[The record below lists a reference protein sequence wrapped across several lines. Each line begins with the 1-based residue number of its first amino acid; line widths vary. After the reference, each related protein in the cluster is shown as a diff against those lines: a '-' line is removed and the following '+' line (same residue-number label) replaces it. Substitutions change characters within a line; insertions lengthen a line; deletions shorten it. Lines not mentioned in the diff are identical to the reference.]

1 MSIEGAIQD
10 FDRYMESFFGD
21 SLLAPASKTPRL
33 PAMDIQEYEE
43 AYSVEIE
50 LPGFD
55 EKNIEVH
62 VNGKEITVESRQ
74 EETLAEKSAENDTEE
89 KVEARKERFL
99 LKERKQSHFR
109 RTFSLPENADY
120 ESISAKFKNG
130 ILSLEVRKLPEAKK
144 RMIQIENN

>member
-1 MSIEGAIQD
+1 MSIEGAMRD

-21 SLLAPASKTPRL
+21 SLLAPANKALRL
-33 PAMDIQEYEE
+33 PAMDVQEQEE

-55 EKNIEVH
+55 EKSIEVH
-62 VNGKEITVESRQ
+62 VNGKEITIESKQ
-74 EETLAEKSAENDTEE
+74 EETSENIEENATEK
-89 KVEARKERFL
+89 KARFI

-130 ILSLEVRKLPEAKK
+130 ILSLEVKKLPEAKK
-144 RMIQIENN
+144 RTIQIENN